1 MTLNLIIKE
10 RQKGKTTQ
18 LIHIS
23 EATRYPIVVPF
34 EAQKKH
40 IIELANQMH
49 CQIEAPLTIREMEQR
64 GINVK
69 TPILLDNVEHILADA
84 LQQYLGAEVFCAMMT
99 NTSTDYYDTLKDY
112 YKHNKAITKE

>member
-1 MTLNLIIKE
+1 MNLMIKD
-10 RQKGKTTQ
+10 RQMGKTTQ

-49 CQIEAPLTIREMEQR
+49 CSIETPLTIREMKEK
-64 GINVK
+64 GISVK
-69 TPILLDNVEHILADA
+69 TPILCDDVEHILADA
-84 LQQYLGAEVFCAMMT
+84 LQQYLGVEVFCATMT
-99 NTSTDYYDTLKDY
+99 DTLKDY
-112 YKHNKAITKE
+112 YKHNTAITKE

>member
-1 MTLNLIIKE
+1 MNLIIKD

-18 LIHIS
+18 LIYIS
-23 EATRYPIVVPF
+23 EATRYPIVVPL

-49 CQIEAPLTIREMEQR
+49 CSIETPLTIREMKER

-69 TPILLDNVEHILADA
+69 TPILLDDVEHILVDA
-84 LQQYLGAEVFCAMMT
+84 LQRYLGAEVFCATMT
-99 NTSTDYYDTLKDY
+99 DTLKEY
-112 YKHNKAITKE
+112 YTYYGVRAKE

>member
-1 MTLNLIIKE
+1 MTLNLLIKN
-10 RQKGKTTQ
+10 RQTGKTTQ

-49 CQIEAPLTIREMEQR
+49 CSIETPLTIREMKER
-64 GINVK
+64 EFTVK
-69 TPILLDNVEHILADA
+69 TPILFDDVEHILADA
-84 LQQYLGAEVFCAMMT
+84 LQLYLGAEVFCATMT
-99 NTSTDYYDTLKDY
+99 DTMKEYYTNY
-112 YKHNKAITKE
+112 GVRTKE

>member
-1 MTLNLIIKE
+1 MTVNLIIKD

-18 LIHIS
+18 LIYIS

-49 CQIEAPLTIREMEQR
+49 CFIETPLTIREMKAKW
-64 GINVK
+64 ISVK
-69 TPILLDNVEHILADA
+69 TPILFDNIECILADA
-84 LQQYLGAEVFCAMMT
+84 VQQYLGAEVFCATMT
-99 NTSTDYYDTLKDY
+99 DALKEYYT
-112 YKHNKAITKE
+112 NWGINAKE

>member
-1 MTLNLIIKE
+1 MNLIIKD

-23 EATRYPIVVPF
+23 EATKYPIVVPF

-49 CQIEAPLTIREMEQR
+49 CSIETLLTIREIKER
-64 GINVK
+64 GISVK
-69 TPILLDNVEHILADA
+69 TPILLDDVEHILADA
-84 LQQYLGAEVFCAMMT
+84 FQQYLGAEVFCAMMT
-99 NTSTDYYDTLKDY
+99 NTSTDYYNTLKDY